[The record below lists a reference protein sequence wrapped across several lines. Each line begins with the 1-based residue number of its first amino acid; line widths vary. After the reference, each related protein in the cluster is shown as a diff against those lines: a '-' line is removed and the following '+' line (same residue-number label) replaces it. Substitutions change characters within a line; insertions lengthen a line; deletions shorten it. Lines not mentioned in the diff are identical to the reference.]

1 MLFSVDLATIDP
13 TSEETEQETSAVV
26 GSLVQAYTT
35 GNRKLELTGSGSS
48 KEVDKEKNKEQW
60 PVLAM
65 FRNLEYLP
73 GPLRQFWI
81 LYR

>member
-1 MLFSVDLATIDP
+1 M
-13 TSEETEQETSAVV
+13 V
-26 GSLVQAYTT
+26 GTLVKAY
-35 GNRKLELTGSGSS
+35 KDSQKELTGSGSTS
-48 KEVDKEKNKEQW
+48 KDKEEKNKEQW

-65 FRNLEYLP
+65 FRNLEHQP